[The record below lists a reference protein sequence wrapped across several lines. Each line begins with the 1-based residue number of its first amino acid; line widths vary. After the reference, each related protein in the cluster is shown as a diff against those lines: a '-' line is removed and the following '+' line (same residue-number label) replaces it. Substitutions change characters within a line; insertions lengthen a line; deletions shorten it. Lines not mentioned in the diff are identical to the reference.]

1 VIVLIMALAVF
12 LLVEQMQI
20 RQTLL
25 RWLRQG
31 LAVLKQLGEGFVQ
44 AVEGIARSIT
54 LSDLVGYVLLLTAFA
69 LVLWRVRRRLM
80 GTPRF
85 TMPRCPACG
94 GELLRVRRRWRDRL
108 VDLYVPVRRFR
119 CKASDCHWG
128 GLRIGRFRY
137 KTRRTPRRR

>member
-12 LLVEQMQI
+12 LLVERMQI

-25 RWLRQG
+25 GWLRTG
-31 LAVLKQLGEGFVQ
+31 LAALKKLAMGVLE
-44 AVEGIARSIT
+44 AVGDLARGIT
-54 LSDLVGYVLLLTAFA
+54 LSDMVGYVLLLTAFA
-69 LVLWRVRRRLM
+69 LVVWRVRRRLM

-85 TMPRCPACG
+85 TIPRCPACG